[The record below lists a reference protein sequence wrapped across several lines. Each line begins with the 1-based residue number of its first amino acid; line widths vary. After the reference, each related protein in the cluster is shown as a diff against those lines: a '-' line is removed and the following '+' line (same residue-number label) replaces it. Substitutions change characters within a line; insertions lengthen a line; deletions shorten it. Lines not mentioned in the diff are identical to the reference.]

1 MTTTSPSK
9 RRFAPVPIE
18 TTFQSKRKSSIH
30 GAQRQPGP
38 IPEPTPEPSPRSAS
52 PPLPQHARQNWR
64 FKPQLI
70 ETSRRT
76 RRVGDP
82 GPATRPT
89 DKTDI
94 TPYTNHIYAARPK
107 HRKNYGGSLDD
118 ESARPLPS
126 TRRESEDEAV
136 QEYLLE
142 LAAKEASRQMVED
155 ALAAFPNSRARE
167 GGVAHFYFRESSGS
181 DNSAEEDARQHQ
193 DDDAAQPL
201 KSRRKSSDL
210 GLNWWQKHMQNHAE
224 QLLAH
229 EREADGMA
237 LDTDED
243 VIMRTDSELDQM
255 DLPVPPDALWTTT
268 NRITPE
274 HRTDSMAQVQNLGH
288 SPAPF
293 ARQPGYDSPAFTA
306 ESRLRQAQ
314 GDAALW
320 RPCSGQPDVGFTPI
334 AGGRSDAAAAV
345 AAAAAAAATEDEE
358 EPGYG
363 RAGIGFGRPFGA
375 LGLKPDDPKLHL
387 LRQAASPPMLGKDLT
402 FRQCPSPKQTKLET
416 DHPFFH
422 NQSAKASKRDTTGH
436 GGLWQGYC
444 FRSESNDG
452 YVVPAGLQGANML
465 TTPYP
470 PGSPRDAGVHSS
482 QSVSE
487 EPQRMPSSSDSSDSW
502 KNNPVS
508 PARSDHRLR
517 QTSQPK
523 GLHMLH
529 GLDDRLRREKAQ
541 VELDEKIASEFDDD
555 FVTQVYNYLSLGYPA
570 MARSFDEEL
579 SKISRVSVE
588 DLCRNDQR
596 QMAKGHMLE
605 MNLQET
611 PEGDRCPRWKALRI
625 YIAEWARQHPNLDNL
640 DPLAWGVRERRG
652 SWAI

>member
-1 MTTTSPSK
+1 MTTTNPPK

-18 TTFQSKRKSSIH
+18 TTTFQSKRKSSMH
-30 GAQRQPGP
+30 GRQHQPGP
-38 IPEPTPEPSPRSAS
+38 IPEPTPDPSPRSAS
-52 PPLPQHARQNWR
+52 PPIPQHARQKRR

-94 TPYTNHIYAARPK
+94 TPYTNHIYAARSK
-107 HRKNYGGSLDD
+107 HRKNYGESLD
-118 ESARPLPS
+118 EEPARPLPS
-126 TRRESEDEAV
+126 TRRESEDEGV

-142 LAAKEASRQMVED
+142 LAAKEASRQMVEQ

-181 DNSAEEDARQHQ
+181 DNSTEELRQHQ
-193 DDDAAQPL
+193 DDGAAQPL
-201 KSRRKSSDL
+201 KSRRKSSDDL

-224 QLLAH
+224 QLAH
-229 EREADGMA
+229 ERGDDEMA

-243 VIMRTDSELDQM
+243 AIMQTDSDLDKM
-255 DLPVPPDALWTTT
+255 DMPVPPDPLWTTT
-268 NRITPE
+268 NRIPPE
-274 HRTDSMAQVQNLGH
+274 DRRDSMADVQNLRH
-288 SPAPF
+288 SPSPF
-293 ARQPGYDSPAFTA
+293 ARQPGYDSPASTA
-306 ESRLRQAQ
+306 EGQLQLSR
-314 GDAALW
+314 GDAAFG
-320 RPCSGQPDVGFTPI
+320 RPCPDQSDIGFSPI
-334 AGGRSDAAAAV
+334 AGGHPAAA
-345 AAAAAAAATEDEE
+345 DR
-358 EPGYG
+358 G
-363 RAGIGFGRPFGA
+363 RSGVGFGRPFGA
-375 LGLKPDDPKLHL
+375 FGLKPDDPKLHL
-387 LRQAASPPMLGKDLT
+387 MRQAASPPMLGKDLT

-422 NQSAKASKRDTTGH
+422 NQSAKASKRDTTGQ

-465 TTPYP
+465 VTPYP
-470 PGSPRDAGVHSS
+470 PGSPRDAGGYSS
-482 QSVSE
+482 QSMSE
-487 EPQRMPSSSDSSDSW
+487 EPEHMLSSSNSSDSL
-502 KNNPVS
+502 KVNAVS
-508 PARSDHRLR
+508 PSKSDQRPR
-517 QTSQPK
+517 RTSQTK

-529 GLDDRLRREKAQ
+529 GLNDRLRREKAQ

-570 MARSFDEEL
+570 MAHSFDDEL
-579 SKISRVSVE
+579 SKISRVSVQ
-588 DLCRNDQR
+588 DLCRNDER

-611 PEGDRCPRWKALRI
+611 PEEDRCPRWKALRI